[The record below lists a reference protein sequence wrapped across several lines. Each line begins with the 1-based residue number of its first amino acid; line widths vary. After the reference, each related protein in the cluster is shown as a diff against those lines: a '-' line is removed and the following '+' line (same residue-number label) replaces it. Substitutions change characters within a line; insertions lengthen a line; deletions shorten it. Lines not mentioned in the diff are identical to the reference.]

1 MTLEVSLLGEENY
14 KTRIKCWINYLAAS
28 SLSGALT
35 GFLYT
40 LLIFVVFSW
49 LPYILKMVF
58 MIIIVGLYMMHDYKI
73 INLKVP
79 QRKWQIPATWV
90 NGSSVRNMWVW
101 GSILGAGIFTYLPY
115 MTFYLLYIYVGL
127 FKDPTFGM
135 LFGLV
140 YGFSRAVPTILFSI
154 NRTELE
160 MEKIKS
166 LYKKKNGFFKFANGI
181 SSMLLLIFLIVHF
194 ILSVQ

>member
-14 KTRIKCWINYLAAS
+14 KTRIKCWINYLTAS
-28 SLSGALT
+28 SLSGALA

-49 LPYILKMVF
+49 LPYTLKMVF

-90 NGSSVRNMWVW
+90 SGSSVRNMWVW

-115 MTFYLLYIYVGL
+115 MTFYLVYIYVGL

-181 SSMLLLIFLIVHF
+181 SSMLFLIFLIVHF

>member
-14 KTRIKCWINYLAAS
+14 KTRIKCWINYLTAS
-28 SLSGALT
+28 SLSGALA

-49 LPYILKMVF
+49 LPYTLKMVF

-115 MTFYLLYIYVGL
+115 MTFYLVYIYVGL

-181 SSMLLLIFLIVHF
+181 SSMLFLIFLIVHF

>member
-14 KTRIKCWINYLAAS
+14 KTRIKCWINYLTAS
-28 SLSGALT
+28 SLSGALA

-49 LPYILKMVF
+49 LPYTLKMVF

-181 SSMLLLIFLIVHF
+181 SSMLFLIFLIVHF

>member
-14 KTRIKCWINYLAAS
+14 KTRIKCWINYLTAS
-28 SLSGALT
+28 SLSGALA

-49 LPYILKMVF
+49 LPYTLKMVF

-140 YGFSRAVPTILFSI
+140 YGFFRAVPTILFSI
-154 NRTELE
+154 SRTELE

-181 SSMLLLIFLIVHF
+181 SSMLFLIFLIVHF

>member
-14 KTRIKCWINYLAAS
+14 KTRIKCWINYLTAS
-28 SLSGALT
+28 SLSGALA

-49 LPYILKMVF
+49 LPYTLKMVF

-154 NRTELE
+154 NRTELK

-181 SSMLLLIFLIVHF
+181 SSMLFLIFLIVHF